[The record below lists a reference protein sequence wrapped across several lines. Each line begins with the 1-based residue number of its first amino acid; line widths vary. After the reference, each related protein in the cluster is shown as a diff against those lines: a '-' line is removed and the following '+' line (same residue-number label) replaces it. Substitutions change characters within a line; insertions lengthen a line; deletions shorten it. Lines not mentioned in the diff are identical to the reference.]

1 MSDITLITAPD
12 KLYSQEFSF
21 LLIYPSAKVKDEF
34 QTLISEFQEPF
45 HVYLYEKDDEVEW
58 LLDVFNMVDIV
69 IMDIDHCPSRIRDL
83 TSYFISKSKTYW
95 LTKSGENYYNV
106 ISKNRIFGLDYL
118 KDVIG
123 GRIEATR

>member
-83 TSYFISKSKTYW
+83 TSYFISKS
-95 LTKSGENYYNV
+95 GENYYNV